1 MFIKSFSRNI
11 IHYNYIN
18 NVNNIIRCFSI
29 IKGHNFKNDKIEYID
44 NLTKN
49 DENNIENKILIN
61 SLYYENQY
69 STVWCMKKLNTIEI
83 NHGNKLELIAIGNS
97 KKYIILINLLNFQI
111 YQIIKEHENTVYSLE
126 QYKNDPNFLFSSSE
140 DSSINVYVL
149 DKNYKYKLVQKL
161 KKSEEKSAGE
171 INKVIALSNKLLVS
185 SDRRS
190 ITIWKSNNTEENKIN
205 YDDYFEIVIDKDT
218 CQLIEV
224 NPSIFVAT
232 QYSDNGIFQVYK
244 NDGKSFPLLGELKN
258 TKSHGISSNGLAK
271 INDNLVCSGGE
282 NIFYIISIEPLQVIQ
297 NIILEEYLSLYYIN
311 ITKDNYLYC
320 NKDNGISQYKI
331 INDENNN
338 FNELIQIGNYEKKN
352 KKQFFKFEKTI
363 LPLDDGRIVFITEN
377 KGVLNYQLIA

>member
-1 MFIKSFSRNI
+1 
-11 IHYNYIN
+11 
-18 NVNNIIRCFSI
+18 
-29 IKGHNFKNDKIEYID
+29 
-44 NLTKN
+44 
-49 DENNIENKILIN
+49 
-61 SLYYENQY
+61 
-69 STVWCMKKLNTIEI
+69 MKKLNTIEI